1 MFVADAAAKDVAE
14 VAAEDAAKEDAAED
28 AAAADAFPS
37 RAVSPRANPR
47 PELEESAGPGPILP
61 TGDSDR
67 VFETSR
73 AGDPGMEAPRTS
85 RARLDVR
92 SRKLGTAGM
101 GSRL

>member
-37 RAVSPRANPR
+37 RARFPSANPR

-67 VFETSR
+67 VSR
-73 AGDPGMEAPRTS
+73 RL
-85 RARLDVR
+85 ARGIRGWRRRERVAR
-92 SRKLGTAGM
+92 
-101 GSRL
+101 GST